1 MALTGTIS
9 KQNNSLVARLVGKA
23 FQKGFTRAY
32 KTIQINP
39 SKFYSQLAKSHH
51 LSIAGS
57 HSMFAVPLPLLDQL
71 ADQIIASDMKKAA
84 AEGAGFGMGGILTL
98 LPDLSVLAAITV
110 RSIQK
115 LSLVYG
121 FEFTTEEEVSEF
133 WVAAATAAGI
143 DISKDLLEKQV
154 VKRFVPRVIQSIA
167 ARASAE
173 VIEKWA
179 TRLVPMVSS
188 VIGGALN
195 YYFVRAWGTRAKA
208 HFRERHLM
216 LRAQPD
222 SVRISEK
229 GLQSL
234 HD

>member
-1 MALTGTIS
+1 M
-9 KQNNSLVARLVGKA
+9 VARLVGKA
-23 FQKGFTRAY
+23 FQKGFARAF
-32 KTIQINP
+32 KTIEINP
-39 SKFYSQLAKSHH
+39 RKFYDQLAKTHH
-51 LSIAGS
+51 LSIADS
-57 HSMFAVPLPLLDQL
+57 HSMFAVPLPLIDKL

-84 AEGAGFGMGGILTL
+84 AEGAGFGLGGFLTL

-115 LSLVYG
+115 LSLLYG
-121 FEFTTEEEVSEF
+121 FEFTTEEEISEF

-154 VKRFVPRVIQSIA
+154 VKRFVPRLIQRIA

-179 TRLVPMVSS
+179 ARLVPMVSS
-188 VIGGALN
+188 AIGGALN

-216 LRAQPD
+216 LRGQPD
-222 SVRISEK
+222 SVRVS
-229 GLQSL
+229 GPAVQSL
-234 HD
+234 PK